1 MNQIMLHRMEEEG
14 QPAAALLQVILPAQ
28 PIVYSAPAVFA
39 GTLIRKL
46 GPADVIMELQLAEI
60 KTIHLI
66 V

>member
-1 MNQIMLHRMEEEG
+1 MEEEG
-14 QPAAALLQVILPAQ
+14 LPATALLQVTLPAQ
-28 PIVYSAPAVFA
+28 PIVYLAPAVFA

-46 GPADVIMELQLAEI
+46 GLVDVIMELQLAEI